1 MSSSSLTRLLK
12 EKRVLVCCGAGGV
25 GKTTVSASLA
35 LGAAPAGLRVVV
47 LTIDGVFVV

>member
-1 MSSSSLTRLLK
+1 MSSSSLARLLK

-35 LGAAPAGLRVVV
+35 LGAAQAGLDDADPGWVEV
-47 LTIDGVFVV
+47 